1 MRKLIISAIVLA
13 ATAACSGDAPT
24 APSVAD
30 GHPAALANSAASNAH
45 GSQGSYASPFADLRM
60 PGSHRTA
67 DALSGQ
73 FTPLNCSPRHESNG
87 SALIG
92 PSGGILRIG
101 NNRLI
106 VPAGALTK
114 RVLISGTVPA
124 GKPFQVNLEPHGLQ
138 FRKAAGLILDATS
151 CVDVPDIVYLIDQ
164 YTVSGPIRA
173 TYSNWW
179 KAIACPI
186 WHFSGYAIAFGNGN
200 DGDAGSAQ

>member
-1 MRKLIISAIVLA
+1 MRKLIISALALA
-13 ATAACSGDAPT
+13 AAAACTGDAVT
-24 APSVAD
+24 APPVGANAPAVANW
-30 GHPAALANSAASNAH
+30 GTP
-45 GSQGSYASPFADLRM
+45 
-60 PGSHRTA
+60 PGSRRTP
-67 DALSGQ
+67 DALSGK
-73 FTPLNCSPRHESNG
+73 FTPLNCSPRHEATG

-106 VPAGALTK
+106 VPAGALTQK
-114 RVLISGTVPA
+114 VLISGTVPE

-138 FRKAAGLILDATS
+138 FRKAAGLIIDATS
-151 CVDVPDIVYLIDQ
+151 CIDVPNIVYLIDQ
-164 YTVSGPIRA
+164 YTVSEPILA
-173 TYSNWW
+173 VYSSWW